1 MVVGQTIARENCVNQ
16 AGVAW
21 PFGCAV
27 VEGGCDGLAGG
38 IVCCWLGSCCGGGG
52 GLIGGRRRRGAVGR
66 HVDQYVVG
74 VKLVLICGQS
84 WRCRWTRSEV
94 LG

>member
-52 GLIGGRRRRGAVGR
+52 GLIGGRRSRGTVGR

-74 VKLVLICGQS
+74 VKLLLSNVPAVRVGDG
-84 WRCRWTRSEV
+84 REV
-94 LG
+94 KC

>member
-1 MVVGQTIARENCVNQ
+1 MNQ

-27 VEGGCDGLAGG
+27 VEGGCHGLAGG
-38 IVCCWLGSCCGGGG
+38 IVCCWLGGCCGGGG

-74 VKLVLICGQS
+74 VKLVLSNMPAVRVGDG
-84 WRCRWTRSEV
+84 REV
-94 LG
+94 KC